1 MLKKALK
8 HWWIYTMDPY
18 AYQTFRV
25 FYETTSAILCLIL
38 LRFMIKP
45 YQITR
50 ENRYLGL
57 PLGFGFLG
65 ATYALSAFVYF
76 QPYFFG
82 TGTIYLQVVVRTF
95 AFVFLCVT
103 YYFSRKSAENSRW
116 LWNTTLILLIIIFIT
131 SAILLSI
138 PNVSLPSYQLTSAII
153 RVFNLICIVYLC
165 AHTLRSHIETPDPD
179 TIWSPF
185 GYILLGISQYSLIIY
200 ALDNSMSAWWGAL
213 AIRWAGLAI
222 FLIIAYRSFSS
233 AKKRFW

>member
-1 MLKKALK
+1 
-8 HWWIYTMDPY
+8 
-18 AYQTFRV
+18 
-25 FYETTSAILCLIL
+25 
-38 LRFMIKP
+38 MIKP
-45 YQITR
+45 YQITK

-65 ATYALSAFVYF
+65 ASYALSAIVYF
-76 QPYFFG
+76 QPYFLG
-82 TGTIYLQVVVRTF
+82 TGTIYLQTIVRSF

-103 YYFSRKSAENSRW
+103 YYFSRKNAENSRW
-116 LWNTTLILLIIIFIT
+116 LWNTILVLLIIVFFT
-131 SAILLSI
+131 SLILFSI
-138 PNVSLPSYQLTSAII
+138 PQVSLPNYQLTSGVL

-165 AHTLRSHIETPDPD
+165 AHTLRSHLETPDSD

-200 ALDNSMSAWWGAL
+200 ASDNSMSAWWGAL

-233 AKKRFW
+233 PKKMF

>member
-1 MLKKALK
+1 
-8 HWWIYTMDPY
+8 
-18 AYQTFRV
+18 
-25 FYETTSAILCLIL
+25 
-38 LRFMIKP
+38 MIKP
-45 YQITR
+45 YQITK

-82 TGTIYLQVVVRTF
+82 TSTIYLQAVVRTF

-103 YYFSRKSAENSRW
+103 YYFSRKKAENSRC
-116 LWNTTLILLIIIFIT
+116 LWNATIILLFTVLITSVILLKIPQISMPSYQIT
-131 SAILLSI
+131 SAF
-138 PNVSLPSYQLTSAII
+138 T

-165 AHTLRSHIETPDPD
+165 AHTLRSHIEKPDSD

-200 ALDNSMSAWWGAL
+200 ANDNSMSAWWGAL
-213 AIRWAGLAI
+213 AIRWAGFAI
-222 FLIIAYRSFSS
+222 FLIIAYRSFWNT
-233 AKKRFW
+233 KTMLR